1 MIYPL
6 VMKIRLF
13 KLRIQAKKRN
23 QFTDL
28 TVNAW
33 YDSLS
38 APFGVFSPGAPASSD
53 TDTGFE
59 RDLKVHLQHRTNFT
73 LYHLRNIQLY

>member
-1 MIYPL
+1 
-6 VMKIRLF
+6 MKIRLF
-13 KLRIQAKKRN
+13 KLRIQTKKRN

-59 RDLKVHLQHRTNFT
+59 RDLKVHSVSSKEYSIVLIFFW
-73 LYHLRNIQLY
+73 Y